1 MKDLFK
7 SIIEKLD
14 LIKISVAIMSLFLL
28 AFMCYA
34 LVYVEIPTS
43 NKEALYIIIGIL
55 SSTVSMIAG
64 FYYGSSKGSQKK
76 DDVISKMTDQAGNTT
91 PKE

>member
-1 MKDLFK
+1 MKEWIK
-7 SIIEKLD
+7 SLLEKVD
-14 LIKISVAIMSLFLL
+14 LIKSSVALMSLFLL
-28 AFMCYA
+28 GFMCYA
-34 LVYVEIPTS
+34 LVYVTIPDS

-76 DDVISKMTDQAGNTT
+76 DDTITNMTEKM
-91 PKE
+91 KS